1 MAKGEF
7 MKFVFWFLLVFTSA
21 QAQHH
26 HGDPASVHGML
37 VVGKSKIYLSHL
49 PMFHSPHDYQAIV
62 EAEFDT
68 TAMAAY
74 LKHKGSDQETVYTL
88 VPESF
93 VLPEMI
99 QHPKP
104 FKAVLFKGHFER
116 GGVEIAGE
124 FKVTIKKVLLL
135 RKFSSGEHRSGE
147 ANYYVFGN
155 KTEQFM
161 AHKIVKK
168 PDFDHVVE
176 IKPYMTITDFLELKF
191 PKLPNDRPITIG
203 PGTSPVKVLGEIY
216 YETGDLSH

>member
-1 MAKGEF
+1 
-7 MKFVFWFLLVFTSA
+7 MKLIFWFLFVCTSA
-21 QAQHH
+21 QAQQH
-26 HGDPASVHGML
+26 HGDRPSVHGML

-62 EAEFDT
+62 EAEFETSAMT
-68 TAMAAY
+68 TY
-74 LKHKGSDQETVYTL
+74 LRHKASDPETVYTL

-99 QHPKP
+99 KDPKP

-124 FKVTIKKVLLL
+124 FKVTIKKVLIFK
-135 RKFSSGEHRSGE
+135 KFNAGEHRSGE
-147 ANYYVFGN
+147 ADYYIFGN

-168 PDFDHVVE
+168 PDFDHIVE
-176 IKPYMTITDFLELKF
+176 IKPYMTITDFLGMKF
-191 PKLPNDRPITIG
+191 PRLPNDRPVTIG
-203 PGTSPVKVLGEIY
+203 PGTSPVKVIGEIY
-216 YETGDLSH
+216 FETGDLLH